1 MNLRDLGAVLAG
13 ALALVG
19 LSTFAATTSNSAAQ
33 TARKLDPGK
42 WERAKKDAVAK
53 MGGIHSARAM
63 QLAVQLYKQRGG
75 RYVGKK
81 TGKEGLSRWTKEKWQ
96 TRPGT
101 DPIAKHGKVTARY
114 LPEAAWLELTPE
126 ERRATDVKK
135 RKACKGK
142 KSCYIPNTPAAK
154 KAGKRA
160 RARSASK
167 KT

>member
-1 MNLRDLGAVLAG
+1 MDLRFLGTLLTG
-13 ALALVG
+13 ALAIFG
-19 LSTFAATTSNSAAQ
+19 FSTIAARGTSSAAQ

-42 WERAKKDAVAK
+42 WEKAKRDAVDK

-63 QLAVQLYKQRGG
+63 QLAVQLYKKRGG
-75 RYVGKK
+75 RYAGAK
-81 TGKEGLSRWTKEKWQ
+81 TGKEGLSRWTREKWQ

-101 DPIAKHGKVTARY
+101 DPIAKHGDVTARY
-114 LPEAAWLELTPE
+114 LPESAWKALTPA
-126 ERRATDVKK
+126 ERRSTDLKK
-135 RKACKGK
+135 RRACKGK

-160 RARSASK
+160 RTRSASS

>member
-1 MNLRDLGAVLAG
+1 MNLSNLG
-13 ALALVG
+13 ALAAGLLTAIG
-19 LSTFAATTSNSAAQ
+19 LSFLLDKDTEALAERAK
-33 TARKLDPGK
+33 KLDLAK
-42 WERAKKDAVAK
+42 WERAKKDAVQK

-75 RYVGKK
+75 RYQGQK
-81 TGKEGLSRWTKEKWQ
+81 TGQEGLSRWTRERWR

-114 LPEAAWLELTPE
+114 LPESAWLELTPE

-135 RKACKGK
+135 RKACKKGQ
-142 KSCYIPNTPAAK
+142 KSCYIPNTEAAK

-160 RARSASK
+160 RSRSGR